1 MKSKK
6 KIFLGGNVFF
16 DVPAFFIKNVLKCGG
31 KGMKEHIKHWYPKD
45 ETFFKVLSIA
55 GNIRQEDAVKI
66 DISASRLKNME
77 KDKLI
82 EKVTYPSRY
91 NSNPKSSVSYG
102 LTKKGRNFIEQKYG
116 ISRGQ
121 SSHAAEHNCKVAEI
135 ICNLDKREIGTVQ
148 AEWQTR
154 DQMAEALEQ
163 MKNEGD
169 YDQYDYYMDLWKT
182 GLISAVDVVYTSVK
196 TGELVCCEVV
206 TNSYKDSDIA
216 AKEVCG
222 EILHTEVEYVRV

>member
-1 MKSKK
+1 
-6 KIFLGGNVFF
+6 
-16 DVPAFFIKNVLKCGG
+16 
-31 KGMKEHIKHWYPKD
+31 MKEHIKHWYPKD

-91 NSNPKSSVSYG
+91 NNTPKSSVSYA
-102 LTKKGRNFIEQKYG
+102 LTKKGRNFVNQKYG
-116 ISRGQ
+116 IGRCQ

-135 ICNLDKREIGTVQ
+135 ICNLDKREIETVQ
-148 AEWQTR
+148 PEWQTR

-169 YDQYDYYMDLWKT
+169 YDQYDYYMDL
-182 GLISAVDVVYTSVK
+182 
-196 TGELVCCEVV
+196 
-206 TNSYKDSDIA
+206 
-216 AKEVCG
+216 
-222 EILHTEVEYVRV
+222 